1 LEADRVSI
9 LLQNGPL
16 ALFFA
21 FAISHAL
28 ADFPLQ
34 GDYLAREKQR
44 SKAASSL
51 EWFIALTA
59 HSLIHA
65 GGVWLVSGRVGFGVA
80 EFFLH
85 WLIDF
90 GKGEG
95 KYGYATDQTLH
106 LSCKVAY
113 VVVMVTG
120 VVPG

>member
-1 LEADRVSI
+1 MTI
-9 LLQNGPL
+9 LLQHGPL

-44 SKAASSL
+44 NTAGSMS

-65 GGVWLVSGRVGFGVA
+65 GGVWLVTGSVTLA
-80 EFFLH
+80 AIELLLH

-95 KYGYATDQTLH
+95 YYSYVADQSLH
-106 LSCKVAY
+106 LACKVVY
-113 VVVMVTG
+113 VIVLANG
-120 VVPG
+120 VQLS

>member
-1 LEADRVSI
+1 VTI
-9 LLQNGPL
+9 LLQSGPL

-34 GDYLAREKQR
+34 GDYLARVKQR
-44 SKAASSL
+44 SNAASMP

-65 GGVWLVSGRVGFGVA
+65 GGVWIITGSVTLAVV
-80 EFFLH
+80 ELLLH

-90 GKGEG
+90 GKGEDY
-95 KYGYATDQTLH
+95 YGYVADQTLH
-106 LSCKVAY
+106 LGCKLVY
-113 VVVMVTG
+113 VILLANA
-120 VVPG
+120 

>member
-1 LEADRVSI
+1 VTI
-9 LLQNGPL
+9 LSQSGPL

-21 FAISHAL
+21 FAIVHAL

-44 SKAASSL
+44 RKAAGKR
-51 EWFIALTA
+51 EWLIALTS

-65 GGVWLVSGRVGFGVA
+65 GGVWLVSGWVILGAA
-80 EFFLH
+80 ELVLH

-95 KYGYATDQTLH
+95 KYGYATDQALH
-106 LSCKVAY
+106 LGCKVAY
-113 VVVMVTG
+113 VIFLAG
-120 VVPG
+120 GFFRP

>member
-1 LEADRVSI
+1 MTI
-9 LLQNGPL
+9 LLQSGPL

-34 GDYLAREKQR
+34 GDYLARVKQR
-44 SKAASSL
+44 SKADSMP

-65 GGVWLVSGRVGFGVA
+65 GGVWLVTGSVTLA
-80 EFFLH
+80 AIELLLH
-85 WLIDF
+85 WLIDL

-95 KYGYATDQTLH
+95 YYGYVADQVLH
-106 LSCKVAY
+106 LTCKVVY
-113 VVVMVTG
+113 VIVLANGMQLS
-120 VVPG
+120 

>member
-1 LEADRVSI
+1 MTI
-9 LLQNGPL
+9 LSQNGPF

-21 FAISHAL
+21 FAIAHVL

-44 SKAASSL
+44 STAGGMW
-51 EWFIALTA
+51 EWLIALTS

-65 GGVWLVSGRVGFGVA
+65 GGVWLVSGSVILGAA
-80 EFFLH
+80 ELVLH

-95 KYGYATDQTLH
+95 KYGLASDQGLH
-106 LSCKVAY
+106 LGCKMFY
-113 VVVMVTG
+113 VVLIATG
-120 VVPG
+120 VIHL

>member
-1 LEADRVSI
+1 MTI
-9 LLQNGPL
+9 LLQSGPL

-34 GDYLAREKQR
+34 GDYLARVKQR
-44 SKAASSL
+44 RKADNLS

-65 GGVWLVSGRVGFGVA
+65 GGVWLITGSVTLA
-80 EFFLH
+80 AIELLLH

-95 KYGYATDQTLH
+95 YYGYVADQVLH
-106 LSCKVAY
+106 LSCKVVY
-113 VVVMVTG
+113 VILLANG
-120 VVPG
+120 VNFS

>member
-1 LEADRVSI
+1 MSI

-34 GDYLAREKQR
+34 GDYLARTKQR
-44 SKAASSL
+44 KQASTVAEWLISL
-51 EWFIALTA
+51 SA

-65 GGVWLVSGRVGFGVA
+65 GGIWIVSGSVILAVV
-80 EFFLH
+80 ELVLH
-85 WLIDF
+85 WLIDL

-95 KYGYATDQTLH
+95 WYGYVTDQALH
-106 LSCKVAY
+106 LSCKAIY
-113 VVVMVTG
+113 VIVLAKGLLPV
-120 VVPG
+120 

>member
-1 LEADRVSI
+1 MTI
-9 LLQNGPL
+9 LLQNGPF

-21 FAISHAL
+21 FAIAHAL

-44 SKAASSL
+44 SNAASSR

-65 GGVWLVSGRVGFGVA
+65 GGVWIVSGSVVLAAVELFM
-80 EFFLH
+80 H
-85 WLIDF
+85 WLIDL

-95 KYGYATDQTLH
+95 KYGYATDQLLH
-106 LSCKVAY
+106 LACKGVY
-113 VVVMVTG
+113 VVILAQGITIHI
-120 VVPG
+120 P